1 MRILKP
7 VLYTAVVGLVFT
19 SCKSISSIPVPKGT
33 NNVVTISAKKGAL
46 TDSEKDNWQHLDLAT
61 DTIPGMSVNKA
72 YEFLK
77 GKEGVEVIVG
87 VVDSGTDLKHEDLV
101 DVAWVNPKEV
111 AGNGKDDDKNGY
123 VDDVN
128 GWNFLGKSYKEHLE
142 YERILMNPDIA
153 DAETLAE
160 VKKYYKEKVDGAK
173 KANENL
179 LRNKTRYEQLSQGVN
194 SADEAFAKHLNKKD
208 YTKADVLAIKTEDE
222 TLLKHI
228 NFAKQMFGFGLPS
241 MAAAKKELKNG
252 IEYFTSQLN
261 KNKKMISGDNL
272 KTDYR
277 TVVGDNAYDIKDKP
291 GYGDGNTGHSVKKE
305 AHGSHVSGIIAA
317 TRNNEKGMNGVANNV
332 KIMAVRSVSD
342 GDEYDKDVALGIRY
356 AVDNGAKI
364 INTSFGKAFS
374 PNKEWVYDAIKYA
387 AKNDVLIVNAAGND
401 GKNIDVEKTYPNDS
415 KDLKVEI
422 ADNVLT
428 IGAMSANYNEKLPA
442 SFSNY
447 GKINVDIF
455 APGVQVYSTTPE
467 NGYAKFS
474 GTSMA
479 APSTAGVAALV
490 RSYYPKLSASQV
502 KHIIMN
508 SGTKI
513 DLKVIKPGS
522 QSRKNPK
529 GELVSFSD
537 LSVTGRVVNAYN
549 ALKMADN
556 IVNGKK

>member
-1 MRILKP
+1 MKILKP
-7 VLYTAVVGLVFT
+7 ILYTTIASLVFT
-19 SCKSISSIPVPKGT
+19 SCKSISRIPVPKGT
-33 NNVVTISAKKGAL
+33 NNVVSISAKKSTL
-46 TDSEKDNWQHLDLAT
+46 TDFEKDNWQHLDLAT
-61 DTIPGMSVNKA
+61 DTIPGMSINKA
-72 YEFLK
+72 YEFLNGKK
-77 GKEGVEVIVG
+77 GMEVIVG

-101 DVAWVNPKEV
+101 DVAWVNKKEIV
-111 AGNGKDDDKNGY
+111 GNGIDDDKNGY
-123 VDDVN
+123 VDDIN

-142 YERILMNPDIA
+142 YERILMNPSIA
-153 DAETLAE
+153 DEATLAE
-160 VKKYYKEKVDGAK
+160 VKKYYKDKIDGVK

-179 LRNKTRYEQLSQGVN
+179 LKNKTRYEQLSQSVKN
-194 SADEAFAKHLNKKD
+194 ADEAFVKHLNKKE
-208 YTKADVLAIKTEDE
+208 YTKEDILVIKTENED
-222 TLLKHI
+222 LLRHI
-228 NFAKQMFGFGLPS
+228 EFAKQMFGFGLPS
-241 MAAAKKELKNG
+241 IAEAKKELKGG
-252 IEYFTSQLN
+252 IEYFTAQLN
-261 KNKKMISGDNL
+261 KNKKLISGESL

-277 TVVGDNAYDIKDKP
+277 TVVGDNAYDINDKP
-291 GYGDGNTGHSVKKE
+291 GYGDGNSGHSVKDE
-305 AHGSHVSGIIAA
+305 VHGSHVSGIIAA
-317 TRNNEKGMNGVANNV
+317 TRNNGKGMNGVANNV

-356 AVDNGAKI
+356 AVDNGAKV

-387 AKNDVLIVNAAGND
+387 EKKDVLIVNAAGND
-401 GKNIDVEKTYPNDS
+401 GKNIDVEKTFPNDS

-422 ADNVLT
+422 SDNVIT
-428 IGAMSANYNEKLPA
+428 IGAMGSNYNEKLPA

-479 APSTAGVAALV
+479 APSTAGVAALI

-513 DLKVIKPGS
+513 DLEVIKPGS
-522 QSRKNPK
+522 QSRENPK
-529 GELVSFSD
+529 GEIVSFSE